1 LAVLGLT
8 EIVKGDEV
16 VPVVDV
22 VVAGY
27 MSDLEY
33 YDQVKVIVEMYKFFG
48 ATRTNIVVELNNTGI
63 VVEEILRR
71 EHRVPVIGVTAV

>member
-1 LAVLGLT
+1 
-8 EIVKGDEV
+8 VKGDEII
-16 VPVVDV
+16 PVVDI

-48 ATRTNIVVELNNTGI
+48 TQRTNIVVELNNTGI
-63 VVEEILRR
+63 VIEEILRR
-71 EHRVPVIGVTAV
+71 EHRVPVI